1 MTTAVIV
8 THALTQF
15 SAAPVALALL
25 REQIQ
30 ATPTFISL
38 IAAGTNPFANLATS
52 LLDIG
57 DTFKA
62 PLAVL
67 AFLIAGGAQAL
78 HSPRATSMWI
88 SAIIA
93 SAFLF
98 GAKGMADYLQ
108 ANVK

>member
-30 ATPTFISL
+30 ATPTFIPL

-62 PLAVL
+62 PPRRSRLPDRGRRA
-67 AFLIAGGAQAL
+67 
-78 HSPRATSMWI
+78 SPP
-88 SAIIA
+88 
-93 SAFLF
+93 
-98 GAKGMADYLQ
+98 
-108 ANVK
+108 

>member
-1 MTTAVIV
+1 MHPTLAAITL
-8 THALTQF
+8 ALTIVHLAPLHL
-15 SAAPVALALL
+15 AAFTPV
-25 REQIQ
+25 
-30 ATPTFISL
+30 
-38 IAAGTNPFANLATS
+38 IAAGTNPFANLATA
-52 LLDIG
+52 LLDIA
-57 DTFKA
+57 DTFKS

-67 AFLIAGGAQAL
+67 AFVLAGGAQAL

>member
-1 MTTAVIV
+1 MLHETVAIATGA
-8 THALTQF
+8 HFALTHP
-15 SAAPVALALL
+15 ATLTVITPVLG
-25 REQIQ
+25 
-30 ATPTFISL
+30 
-38 IAAGTNPFANLATS
+38 AGINPFANLATA
-52 LLDIG
+52 LLDIA

-67 AFLIAGGAQAL
+67 AFVIAGGAQAL